1 MKISTL
7 IWLKSF
13 GGNVGR
19 VYSSKI
25 YAIEV
30 SDDLLGYE
38 NEAALLSKIHSAR
51 YKEHDS
57 DDHLGSFSQTYN
69 ITKRRMASYGDGL
82 IHDDATGI
90 SYEVLGV
97 TKHRNP
103 LGEAGDI
110 FATSSAMIGITKK
123 LGGYYL
129 ARTLPAH
136 EMEVGSVV
144 AALSKIRKVISQDSS
159 PDALAGTST
168 ATHIYKVRKVIL
180 GSDTDGADIG
190 SVVRAI
196 TKTSRYINGF
206 IAVGMDAVSVVERLT
221 KHRNPAAQIDE
232 HADISSIVT
241 ALFKRSGKGF
251 VSGRASDHFEHSSVV
266 SAIRK
271 TSPFV
276 HGSDADGS
284 DAFSLVAEIR
294 KTRKVLDGA
303 DAGAV
308 EVGSY
313 VRSILKNSHIIKSDL
328 QSALD
333 SMSVAL
339 DVRKVRR
346 SIDGL
351 EPPANVG
358 IGIAKF
364 FKPTQADFGVEWDA
378 MGSPSPEVQDVMKPP
393 VFISADVAWD
403 SRLHPPADIDTSIA
417 RLFKPTRVSTEIIWQ
432 AE

>member
-103 LGEAGDI
+103 IGEAGDI

-129 ARTLPAH
+129 VRTLPAH

-241 ALFKRSGKGF
+241 ALSKRSGKGF

-294 KTRKVLDGA
+294 KARKVLDGA

-308 EVGSY
+308 EAGSY
-313 VRSILKNSHIIKSDL
+313 VRAIRKNSHVIDAIAEQYITTSSVVSGIIKSR
-328 QSALD
+328 SSSVKLD
-333 SMSVAL
+333 PPEDFNLANISMFRPTFLRA
-339 DVRKVRR
+339 

-351 EPPANVG
+351 
-358 IGIAKF
+358 KR
-364 FKPTQADFGVEWDA
+364 PTWL
-378 MGSPSPEVQDVMKPP
+378 K
-393 VFISADVAWD
+393 I
-403 SRLHPPADIDTSIA
+403 T
-417 RLFKPTRVSTEIIWQ
+417 VSE
-432 AE
+432 